1 MRSAP
6 PAFALV
12 TFAAS
17 LALTALTG
25 CPMPDSSAT
34 RMQAA
39 ASDFNTDVR
48 FGRLSLAVDKV
59 DPKEREEF
67 LAQRKKW
74 NGHVEIADY
83 ELDQREDDRRRRRR
97 GRREIRLVRAR
108 GRRPA
113 HLEDSAEVAQHKGT
127 WLLEKEALDDGAP
140 GLLGETV
147 AERTTAHAEERAVPD
162 RFGSATKK
170 RVPGG
175 SSARRLRRG
184 ARFLLARGALRRRRR
199 GAAFLVTTRRF
210 ATRSFFFT
218 CALRR
223 FIFIELRRSNLP
235 IFAAPS
241 GARPPGG
248 AATALLLRRT
258 RTLPKAA
265 ECRQGLVVRKRRIRI
280 SPSTRRP
287 LPRVLALPAGTC
299 C

>member
-39 ASDFNTDVR
+39 ASEFNTDVR

-83 ELDQREDDRRRRRR
+83 ELISAKMIGDED
-97 GRREIRLVRAR
+97 
-108 GRRPA
+108 
-113 HLEDSAEVAQHKGT
+113 AEVVVKYDWYALAVGDLHTSKIRQNWHSKKGT

-147 AERTTAHAEERAVPD
+147 AEENPQPKNMQ
-162 RFGSATKK
+162 FPSI
-170 RVPGG
+170 
-175 SSARRLRRG
+175 RLG
-184 ARFLLARGALRRRRR
+184 D
-199 GAAFLVTTRRF
+199 
-210 ATRSFFFT
+210 
-218 CALRR
+218 
-223 FIFIELRRSNLP
+223 
-235 IFAAPS
+235 
-241 GARPPGG
+241 
-248 AATALLLRRT
+248 
-258 RTLPKAA
+258 
-265 ECRQGLVVRKRRIRI
+265 
-280 SPSTRRP
+280 
-287 LPRVLALPAGTC
+287 
-299 C
+299 